1 LGSCK
6 VLPAP
11 TSRLSRSRPRPEPH
25 SAPESAITQNSE
37 VILGASLPVRQAAL
51 GSSRSDP
58 WRLLLRDLV
67 GIPFELRLRSM
78 IEQGAGSDGW
88 QQ

>member
-1 LGSCK
+1 
-6 VLPAP
+6 
-11 TSRLSRSRPRPEPH
+11 
-25 SAPESAITQNSE
+25 
-37 VILGASLPVRQAAL
+37 LPVGRAAL

-58 WRLLLRDLV
+58 WRLLLRGLV

-78 IEQGAGSDGW
+78 IEEGAGSDGW